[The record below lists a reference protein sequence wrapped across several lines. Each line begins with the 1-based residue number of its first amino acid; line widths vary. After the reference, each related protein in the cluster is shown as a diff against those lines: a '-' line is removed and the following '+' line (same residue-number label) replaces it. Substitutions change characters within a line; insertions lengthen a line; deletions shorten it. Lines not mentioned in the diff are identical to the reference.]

1 MVWAGNRDIA
11 WCPGCGDFGIRNALE
26 AALKDLALAPNQ
38 VVMTS
43 GIGQAAKMPQYLETN
58 YFNGLHGRSLPVAVG
73 IKLARPELTVI
84 AVSGDGCHL
93 GEGGNH
99 FIHTIRRNLDLTIL
113 ICDNRVYALT
123 KGQSGP
129 TTDLGV
135 KNALDPQ
142 GNENTPL
149 NPLTLA
155 IVMGAPFVARGFAG
169 DAKGLTQLLKEAI
182 AFKGTAVV
190 DVMQPCVSFN
200 KINTYQW
207 YSERIYSLGQPART
221 KAEALEIAGIW
232 GDKIPVG
239 ILYRDE
245 RVTPRAP
252 GNRLFRQGCTEDAV
266 SSYIEMRH
274 RDGPG
279 H

>member
-1 MVWAGNRDIA
+1 
-11 WCPGCGDFGIRNALE
+11 
-26 AALKDLALAPNQ
+26 
-38 VVMTS
+38 
-43 GIGQAAKMPQYLETN
+43 
-58 YFNGLHGRSLPVAVG
+58 VAVG
-73 IKLARPELTVI
+73 IKLARPELTLI

-99 FIHTIRRNLDLTIL
+99 FLHTIRRNLDMTIL

-129 TTDLGV
+129 TTDRGT
-135 KNALDPQ
+135 KNALDPL

-149 NPLTLA
+149 NPLALA

-169 DAKGLTQLLKEAI
+169 DARGLTQLLTEAI

-207 YSERIYSLGQPART
+207 YSERIYPLDQPART
-221 KAEALEIAGIW
+221 KAEALEIAERW

-239 ILYRDE
+239 VLYRDE
-245 RVTPRAP
+245 KAQVREM
-252 GNRLFRQGCTEDAV
+252 GKHLFRQGCTDEAVAAYIRMRHAV
-266 SSYIEMRH
+266 SA
-274 RDGPG
+274 G

>member
-1 MVWAGNRDIA
+1 MVWVGNQDMA
-11 WCPGCGDFGIRNALE
+11 WCPGCGDFGIRNAFE
-26 AALKDLALAPNQ
+26 AAIRDLAIAPNQ
-38 VVMTS
+38 IVLTS

-58 YFNGLHGRSLPVAVG
+58 YFNGLHGRSLPLAVG

-99 FIHTIRRNLDLTIL
+99 FIHTIRRNLDLTIV

-142 GNENTPL
+142 GNENVPL
-149 NPLTLA
+149 NPLVLA

-169 DAKGLTQLLKEAI
+169 DAKGLAHLLKEAI

-190 DVMQPCVSFN
+190 DIMQPCVSFN
-200 KINTYQW
+200 KTNTYQW
-207 YSERIYSLGQPART
+207 YSERIYPLDQPART
-221 KAEALEIAGIW
+221 KAEAIEIASVW
-232 GDKIPVG
+232 GDRIPAG
-239 ILYRDE
+239 IIYRDE
-245 RVTPRAP
+245 SAAHREPAK
-252 GNRLFRQGCTEDAV
+252 RLFQAPCTEEAV
-266 SSYIEMRH
+266 EGYIRARH
-274 RDGPG
+274 RAV
-279 H
+279 